1 MTCDAFFL
9 VGVLAALTGLAA
21 SIVALTAQPGLRYVA
36 WMLAALLC
44 IIASAYLT
52 VPWLIGYTDDCVT
65 FNYKLSLANTPPVD
79 VQPFAVGSRA
89 DDSYSI
95 RPDTH
100 RVGWVS
106 YRIVGDIRN

>member
-65 FNYKLSLANTPPVD
+65 FNYKLSLAKMPPVD
-79 VQPFAVGSRA
+79 VQPFAVGSGA
-89 DDSYSI
+89 DDSHSVRSHTY
-95 RPDTH
+95 
-100 RVGWVS
+100 RVGWFGNG
-106 YRIVGDIRN
+106 RIGDIRD